1 MFYFLENWDFR
12 DSIDEGASIDDLS
25 CPDIDEWDRN
35 ETFDAASDYERVSY
49 PWVKFFHHHVSAKSV
64 SVCL

>member
-1 MFYFLENWDFR
+1 MFYFLKNWDFR

-35 ETFDAASDYERVSY
+35 ETIDAASDY
-49 PWVKFFHHHVSAKSV
+49 F
-64 SVCL
+64 L